1 MIGLAAVNVQAG
13 LVLLALL
20 LFAGVARLCHTRWRL
35 RHIPGPFLAS
45 FTNFQRF
52 YWVTTKQAHVKL
64 QDAHE
69 KHGEVVRIGPNMVSI
84 SNPEAIP
91 TVYTTKPGFPK
102 SEFYVTLRPY
112 TRGTGALHAVFNT
125 TDEAILK
132 QIKPPIAPM
141 FSVTNANSFEPLVDR
156 VLECMH
162 ENLDRRFVETSE
174 ICNLGQWLQ
183 YFAFDVMGTLT
194 FSKRYGFLDSGSDAN
209 GMLSTIIDF
218 MRASAPMTQI
228 PWLDKITR
236 KNLLADK
243 IRQLFGRTASLSI
256 LSFVAE
262 AIAEKR
268 ELLKAQRSNSKLAV
282 DGEKDFLTRFI
293 ELQENSPEKIPSW
306 APTAWTFSN
315 VIAGSDSVG
324 TIMRTI
330 MYNLL
335 AYPATL
341 ERLHAELSSADLP
354 VPFPPY
360 SMLRNL
366 PYLDACVQEGFR
378 MHPPFALPFE
388 RVVPEGGITVLGTYL
403 PEGTVVGGNPYVVNR
418 HKGTFGN
425 DAEFW
430 RPERWLVKDAARR
443 KAMEQGVLTLGAG
456 RRVCLGRHVGV
467 LEIKKLIPFLLLNY
481 KITIVD
487 REKFSVEN
495 SWFFIQ
501 TGLYAQLEKPRP
513 SCNE

>member
-1 MIGLAAVNVQAG
+1 MEIPLLLSFPAA
-13 LVLLALL
+13 LALL
-20 LFAGVARLCHTRWRL
+20 VLIGVAGIVQLFRTRWRL
-35 RHIPGPFLAS
+35 RHVPGPFLAS
-45 FTNFQRF
+45 FTNFQRM
-52 YWVTTKQAHVKL
+52 YWVTTKRAHIIL
-64 QDAHE
+64 QDTHE
-69 KHGEVVRIGPNMVSI
+69 KYGQVVRIGPNMVSI

-102 SEFYVTLRPY
+102 SDFYATLRPY

-125 TDEAILK
+125 TDETILK
-132 QIKPPIAPM
+132 QIKTPIAPL
-141 FSVTNANSFEPLVDR
+141 FSVTNANSFEPLVDE
-156 VLECMH
+156 VLECIR

-194 FSKRYGFLDSGSDAN
+194 FSKRYGFLDTGGDVK
-209 GMLSTIIDF
+209 GMLSTIVEF
-218 MRASAPMTQI
+218 MRTGAPMTQV
-228 PWLDKITR
+228 PWLDRVSR
-236 KNLLADK
+236 KNLIADRL
-243 IRQLFGRTASLSI
+243 RQAFGRTAALSI

-268 ELLKAQRSNSKLAV
+268 EILATKKAKAEIVV
-282 DGEKDFLTRFI
+282 DGKKDFLTRFI
-293 ELQENSPEKIPSW
+293 ELQENSPEKIPTW

-330 MYNLL
+330 MYHLL

-341 ERLHAELSSADLP
+341 DKLHGELSAANLP
-354 VPFPPY
+354 LPFPPY
-360 SMLRNL
+360 SMLRDL

-378 MHPPFALPFE
+378 MHPPFPLPFE
-388 RVVPEGGITVLGTYL
+388 RVVPEGGVNVLGTYL

-418 HKGTFGN
+418 HKATFGN

-443 KAMEQGVLTLGAG
+443 KAMEQGILTLGAG

-467 LEIKKLIPFLLLNY
+467 LEIKKLIPFLVLNY
-481 KITIVD
+481 DIKIVD
-487 REKFSVEN
+487 REKFS
-495 SWFFIQ
+495 
-501 TGLYAQLEKPRP
+501 TGLYAQIRRR
-513 SCNE
+513 SDAGMT